1 MVTCFSDMYGKSC
14 VQVCTSRLYNF
25 GFFCF
30 SRTIETHN
38 RHKKDK
44 LYKFF
49 NVIQSEPE
57 GPLYE
62 GHVKGRAYLIHLTFT

>member
-1 MVTCFSDMYGKSC
+1 MGCDPKVSWSRVSVICMAR
-14 VQVCTSRLYNF
+14 VVCKFVHLGYTISA
-25 GFFCF
+25 FFCF

-62 GHVKGRAYLIHLTFT
+62 GHVKG